1 LSVTAFNYK
10 AVASDGEIVQGV
22 LEAVSRDAA
31 VGQIH
36 IKGQVPIRVEESR
49 QVAKQ
54 GGRHRLRHKKV
65 GLEQITAFTREMST
79 LLKSGQPIDS
89 ALSIL
94 ISISG
99 AESLFSA
106 HLVNIRDRLKGGH
119 TFADSLAG
127 EAGLFSDFYIQMV
140 RAGEAGGAMESVLAR
155 LAAHL
160 EQSKEVRDSL
170 VSALIYPMIL
180 MFVALTS
187 ILILMTYVIPQ
198 FRDLFQDM
206 GQALPI
212 STQITLAVADGLQ
225 QYGWLLALAVVGLLM
240 FFKWQLSRR
249 QAAKRWHGR
258 MLKLPVI
265 GGIVKQ
271 VEAARFCRTLGTLL
285 ENGVPLLKAV
295 AIVKETISNYVIAD
309 GMDHVVSN
317 LKSGHRLADP
327 LVEYSQFP
335 SFALHMIRIGEES
348 GQLEPMLMQTADILD
363 QETQTLIK
371 RALSLVEP
379 IMILVLGVIIA
390 GVIMSILVAILGV
403 NQLVA
408 L

>member
-1 LSVTAFNYK
+1 VTAFTYK

-22 LEAVSRDAA
+22 LEAASREAA

-36 IKGQVPIRVEESR
+36 LKGQVPIRVEERR

-54 GGRHRLRHKKV
+54 GGRRLFSRRKRV
-65 GLEQITAFTREMST
+65 GLEQITAFTREMAT
-79 LLKSGQPIDS
+79 LLKSGQPIDA

-94 ISISG
+94 ISIAGEASRLS
-99 AESLFSA
+99 E
-106 HLVNIRDRLKGGH
+106 HLANVRERLKGGDS
-119 TFADSLAG
+119 FADSLAG
-127 EAGLFSDFYIQMV
+127 EAGLFSDFYVQMV
-140 RAGEAGGAMESVLAR
+140 RAGEAGGALERVLER
-155 LAAHL
+155 LAIHL
-160 EQSKEVRDSL
+160 QQSKEVRDSL

-180 MFVALTS
+180 MFVALVS

-206 GQALPI
+206 GQALPL
-212 STQITLAVADGLQ
+212 STQITMAVADGLQ
-225 QYGWLLALAVVGLLM
+225 HYGWLLGLLLFAVVL
-240 FFKWQLSRR
+240 FFKWQLGQRP
-249 QAAKRWHGR
+249 AAKRWHGR
-258 MLKLPVI
+258 ILHMPII

-285 ENGVPLLKAV
+285 ENGVPLLKSV
-295 AIVKETISNYVIAD
+295 AIVKQTISNFVIAD
-309 GMDHVVSN
+309 GMDLVVSS

-327 LVEYSQFP
+327 LVEHAHFP
-335 SFALHMIRIGEES
+335 TFALHMIRIGEES